1 MPKFSYVAEAA
12 DGSHVKGLQE
22 AETMTSARVALLSRD
37 LSVKKLEEKRS
48 ILQLELT
55 KTRIKRTE
63 LMHLSRQLAA
73 FIRAGVPILDAI
85 RVLGE
90 ESDSRGVQRVMGEIG
105 EDLRA
110 GATLSDAFDMHPN
123 DFPAFYRGILRS
135 AELTGRLDSV
145 LDQLAVYIDRDLET
159 RRKIKGA
166 LIYPGVVLVM
176 AAGTVVVLST
186 YVLPKFKDFF
196 ESLDAKLPLA
206 TRMLLAFTR
215 FLATAWMPLVLGFV
229 AMALLGFLAS
239 RTERGRY
246 LRDSTLLR
254 LPALGETV
262 RYVIVERYCRI
273 LASMV
278 TAGVSLTDSL
288 VVARDS
294 LHNRVFERRLNEAY
308 ETVLEGGGLAAPLVK
323 TQLFPATVTQMVRV
337 GEETGSLDAQLTV
350 AAEFFERELDY
361 KIKRLTALFEPAVIV
376 VAGGIVGFVAI
387 ALVSAMYG
395 IFRQA
400 HIS

>member
-1 MPKFSYVAEAA
+1 MPKFSYVAEAP
-12 DGSHVKGLQE
+12 DGARVKGLQE
-22 AETMTSARVALLSRD
+22 ADTMTSARVALLSRD
-37 LSVKKLEEKRS
+37 LSVKKLEEKHS
-48 ILQLELT
+48 VLQFELT

-90 ESDSRGVQRVMGEIG
+90 ESDSRGVQRVMAEIG

-110 GATLSDAFDMHPN
+110 GATLSDAFDMHPG

-135 AELTGRLDSV
+135 AELTGRLDTV
-145 LDQLAVYIDRDLET
+145 LDQLSVYIDRDLET

-206 TRMLLAFTR
+206 TRMLLGFTR
-215 FLATAWMPLVLGFV
+215 FLATAWIPMALGLAALVVLGV
-229 AMALLGFLAS
+229 LAS
-239 RTERGRY
+239 RTDRGRY

-254 LPALGETV
+254 LPALGETAGT
-262 RYVIVERYCRI
+262 
-273 LASMV
+273 ASSGA
-278 TAGVSLTDSL
+278 TSRSPP
-288 VVARDS
+288 RW
-294 LHNRVFERRLNEAY
+294 
-308 ETVLEGGGLAAPLVK
+308 APRASRW
-323 TQLFPATVTQMVRV
+323 PA
-337 GEETGSLDAQLTV
+337 
-350 AAEFFERELDY
+350 
-361 KIKRLTALFEPAVIV
+361 
-376 VAGGIVGFVAI
+376 
-387 ALVSAMYG
+387 
-395 IFRQA
+395 
-400 HIS
+400 

>member
-1 MPKFSYVAEAA
+1 MPKFAYVAEAP
-12 DGSHVKGLQE
+12 DGAQIKGLQE
-22 AETMTSARVALLSRD
+22 AETKTSARVALLSRD
-37 LSVKKLEEKRS
+37 LAVKKLEEKRS
-48 ILQLELT
+48 VLQFELT

-90 ESDSRGVQRVMGEIG
+90 ESDSRGVQRVMAEIG

-135 AELTGRLDSV
+135 AEMTGRLDTV
-145 LDQLAVYIDRDLET
+145 LDQLSIYIDRDLET

-176 AAGTVVVLST
+176 AAATVVVLST

-196 ESLDAKLPLA
+196 ASLDAKLPLA

-215 FLATAWMPLVLGFV
+215 FLATTWVFMVLGLAAV
-229 AMALLGFLAS
+229 VLLGYLAS
-239 RTERGRY
+239 RTDRGRY

-254 LPALGETV
+254 LPAIGETV

-294 LHNRVFERRLNEAY
+294 LHNRLFERRLNEAY
-308 ETVLEGGGLAAPLVK
+308 EVVLEGGGLAAPLQK
-323 TQLFPATVTQMVRV
+323 TRLFPSTVTQMVRV
-337 GEETGSLDAQLTV
+337 GEETGSLDAQLNV

-361 KIKRLTALFEPAVIV
+361 RIKRLTALFEPAVIL
-376 VAGGIVGFVAI
+376 VAGGIVGFVAV

-395 IFRQA
+395 IFRTA
-400 HIS
+400 HLS

>member
-1 MPKFSYVAEAA
+1 MPKFAYVAEAP
-12 DGSHVKGLQE
+12 DGAQVKGLQE
-22 AETMTSARVALLSRD
+22 ADTMTSARVALLSRD
-37 LSVKKLEEKRS
+37 LSVKKLEEKHGL
-48 ILQLELT
+48 LQLELT
-55 KTRIKRTE
+55 QTRVKRAE
-63 LMHLSRQLAA
+63 LMHMSRQLAA

-90 ESDSRGVQRVMGEIG
+90 ESGSRGVQRVMTEIG

-135 AELTGRLDSV
+135 AELTGRLDTV
-145 LDQLAVYIDRDLET
+145 LDQLSVYIDRDLET

-176 AAGTVVVLST
+176 AAGTVIVLSA

-196 ESLDAKLPLA
+196 ESLDANLPLA
-206 TRMLLAFTR
+206 TRMLLGFTR
-215 FLATAWMPLVLGFV
+215 FLATAWIPMALGLAALLVLGFLV
-229 AMALLGFLAS
+229 S
-239 RTERGRY
+239 RTDRGRY
-246 LRDSTLLR
+246 ARDSMLLR

-308 ETVLEGGGLAAPLVK
+308 ETVLEGAVLSGQFQK
-323 TQLFPATVTQMVRV
+323 TQPFPPTVTHILRV
-337 GEETGSLDAQLTV
+337 
-350 AAEFFERELDY
+350 
-361 KIKRLTALFEPAVIV
+361 
-376 VAGGIVGFVAI
+376 
-387 ALVSAMYG
+387 
-395 IFRQA
+395 
-400 HIS
+400 

>member
-1 MPKFSYVAEAA
+1 MPKFSYVAEAP
-12 DGSHVKGLQE
+12 DGARVKGMQE

-37 LSVKKLEEKRS
+37 LSVKKLEEKHGL
-48 ILQLELT
+48 LQLELT

-90 ESDSRGVQRVMGEIG
+90 ESDSRGVQRVMADIG

-110 GATLSDAFDMHPN
+110 GATLSDAFDMHPG

-135 AELTGRLDSV
+135 AELTGRLDTV
-145 LDQLAVYIDRDLET
+145 LDQLSVYIDRDLET

-196 ESLDAKLPLA
+196 ASLDAKLPLA

-215 FLATAWMPLVLGFV
+215 FLATAWLPMVLGFG
-229 AMALLGFLAS
+229 ALVLCGFLAT
-239 RTERGRY
+239 RTTRGRFV
-246 LRDSTLLR
+246 RDRMLLR
-254 LPALGETV
+254 IPAFGDTLKH
-262 RYVIVERYCRI
+262 VIVERYCRI

-278 TAGVSLTDSL
+278 SAGVPLTDSL

-294 LHNRVFERRLNEAY
+294 LHNLVYERRLNVAY
-308 ETVLEGGGLAAPLVK
+308 E
-323 TQLFPATVTQMVRV
+323 
-337 GEETGSLDAQLTV
+337 S
-350 AAEFFERELDY
+350 
-361 KIKRLTALFEPAVIV
+361 
-376 VAGGIVGFVAI
+376 
-387 ALVSAMYG
+387 
-395 IFRQA
+395 
-400 HIS
+400 